1 MFYRQIGTGMAE
13 ISAISLGSWN
23 TFSRLTPTECAAL
36 LRQAVDAGI
45 NLFDIGYY
53 WDKPDT
59 ERLFAEAL
67 HLAGLRREQYVLALK
82 LWLWNYPEESFA
94 QQARASMQRLG
105 VEYVDL
111 VMVSRPTP
119 GIEFESFC
127 AEIGA
132 LVQSGMA
139 LGWGATNWEASQ
151 LATAKSL
158 LSGCSQPR
166 LAQMQYNVARRDI
179 VEGEDY
185 STLFANGL
193 PALCAAFTLE
203 GGILAGH
210 LNRDRVNPSDFA
222 RGERPAER
230 NIARD
235 SGGIRERI
243 RAVQPRLQQIAAQ
256 FDATAAQLAIA
267 FTLTH
272 PASATA
278 LIGVTRPSD
287 LTEDIGA
294 LRLLAYRDQW
304 LPLIEALRVPGVAH
318 PRLFDPVKHE

>member
-1 MFYRQIGTGMAE
+1 MLYRAISEEMAE

-23 TFSRLTPTECAAL
+23 TFSRLTVRQCADL
-36 LRQAVDAGI
+36 LRQASDAGV

-59 ERLFAEAL
+59 ERMFAESIRA
-67 HLAGLRREQYVLALK
+67 AGLKRDEYMLALK

-94 QQARASMQRLG
+94 QQAHASLQRLG
-105 VEYVDL
+105 VEYADL

-119 GIEFESFC
+119 GVDFASFC
-127 AEIGA
+127 AEIDA
-132 LVQSGMA
+132 LVRSGTA
-139 LGWGATNWEASQ
+139 RAWGATNWEASQ
-151 LATAKSL
+151 LKAAQSL
-158 LSGCSQPR
+158 LGGQSQPR
-166 LAQMQYNVARRDI
+166 LVQLQYNLARREV
-179 VEGEDY
+179 VEADDY
-185 STLFANGL
+185 TELFAEGT

-210 LNRDRVNPSDFA
+210 LDRDRVNPSDFA
-222 RGERPAER
+222 RGERPRER

-235 SGGIRERI
+235 AGGVREQIRRM
-243 RAVQPRLQQIAAQ
+243 QPQLQRIAAQ

-272 PASATA
+272 PATATA
-278 LIGVTRPSD
+278 LVGVTRTED
-287 LTEDIGA
+287 LTENLAA
-294 LRLLAYRDQW
+294 LRLLDYRDQW
-304 LPLIEALRVPGVAH
+304 LPLIEPLQVRGVSH